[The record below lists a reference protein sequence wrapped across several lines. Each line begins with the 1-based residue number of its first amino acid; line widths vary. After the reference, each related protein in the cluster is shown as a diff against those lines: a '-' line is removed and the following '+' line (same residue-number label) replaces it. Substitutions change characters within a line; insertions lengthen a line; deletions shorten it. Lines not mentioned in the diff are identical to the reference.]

1 MKKNLDTM
9 IEAYNAIQEQE
20 AELKAAKEE
29 LKQNILGELA
39 AIGSNSYTTADGLFK
54 GTVAN
59 KATVKYTDEVAIID
73 YLQNNGMSSYL
84 KTTIDTTAF
93 NKTLKGSQSL
103 QESLAGKF
111 TVSESPALTVK
122 KVL

>member
-20 AELKAAKEE
+20 AELKAVKEE
-29 LKQNILGELA
+29 LKQNILGGLA
-39 AIGSNSYTTADGLFK
+39 AIGSNSYTTTDGLFK

-59 KATVKYTDEVAIID
+59 KSTVKYTDEVAIID

-111 TVSESPALTVK
+111 TVSESPALTIK